1 MYDWVITDGA
11 VRLIVSIEKAHEANT
26 VNVNEVLC
34 DHYETACIVP
44 VIVTVY
50 VSTYRFDIVYQV
62 TTLVL
67 GVNVIKDTER
77 PDVAG
82 VTAIE

>member
-1 MYDWVITDGA
+1 M
-11 VRLIVSIEKAHEANT
+11 IVSIEKEHEANT

-50 VSTYRFDIVYQV
+50 VPT
-62 TTLVL
+62 
-67 GVNVIKDTER
+67 
-77 PDVAG
+77 
-82 VTAIE
+82 